1 MEISLINSSKVQKR
15 LVSFEEYFWLFFFY
29 SLLHSSAQQ
38 LYFPDMN
45 LIYQLT
51 FDVYVIEE
59 FVSMEYQ

>member
-1 MEISLINSSKVQKR
+1 MNM
-15 LVSFEEYFWLFFFY
+15 FGYYFFH
-29 SLLHSSAQQ
+29 SLLHLSVQQ

-51 FDVYVIEE
+51 FDGYVIEE

>member
-1 MEISLINSSKVQKR
+1 MNIFGN
-15 LVSFEEYFWLFFFY
+15 FFLFH
-29 SLLHSSAQQ
+29 SLLHLSAQQ